1 MRNGFLSKSMALVV
15 AAVILATLQFGVY
28 LSNFGPLTGP
38 DPEMSVAGSYAL
50 ATGQSFSSAEG
61 EEQEIAGNVASSHVQ
76 KIHIPENL
84 VFDEGIYHKDLVTGL
99 LTSQI
104 SQAPGTCTIPN
115 DDRLALQ
122 RERLT
127 DVQSSLAEDE
137 AYTRANQYLPISY
150 ISMAVGMKA
159 AMFFGQSSWCWL
171 LGARISN
178 FVTYMLLAVAAI
190 IIAPR
195 AKGVF
200 ATIACLPPAVYCA
213 ASMSTD
219 ALLIGVSL
227 LYAAWAL
234 RLIGGGLQLRRMEMV
249 GVGFLTVLLLVLKP
263 PYAPLAL
270 LYLAIPKSIWP
281 TNAKLATVLATLF
294 VFLAIYGFWAVSY
307 QMVYLIPSLDYS
319 QQVVSVLGSLPRS
332 LLVCFA
338 NAVFYI
344 SVTSP
349 TSLLYMFI
357 PVAAA
362 VALVSTD
369 TPFAGASQVGL
380 VVAIVLIT
388 ATLIYFF
395 LMLTWNDLSGGFQN
409 LAGFQERYLLP
420 LMPALAF
427 LFSGKQGASGQ
438 QESLGNT

>member
-1 MRNGFLSKSMALVV
+1 
-15 AAVILATLQFGVY
+15 
-28 LSNFGPLTGP
+28 
-38 DPEMSVAGSYAL
+38 
-50 ATGQSFSSAEG
+50 
-61 EEQEIAGNVASSHVQ
+61 
-76 KIHIPENL
+76 
-84 VFDEGIYHKDLVTGL
+84 
-99 LTSQI
+99 
-104 SQAPGTCTIPN
+104 
-115 DDRLALQ
+115 
-122 RERLT
+122 
-127 DVQSSLAEDE
+127 
-137 AYTRANQYLPISY
+137 
-150 ISMAVGMKA
+150 
-159 AMFFGQSSWCWL
+159 
-171 LGARISN
+171 
-178 FVTYMLLAVAAI
+178 
-190 IIAPR
+190 
-195 AKGVF
+195 
-200 ATIACLPPAVYCA
+200 
-213 ASMSTD
+213 
-219 ALLIGVSL
+219 
-227 LYAAWAL
+227 
-234 RLIGGGLQLRRMEMV
+234 MEMV

-388 ATLIYFF
+388 VTLIYFF

-420 LMPALAF
+420 LMSALAF

-438 QESLGNT
+438 QESLGNA

>member
-1 MRNGFLSKSMALVV
+1 
-15 AAVILATLQFGVY
+15 
-28 LSNFGPLTGP
+28 
-38 DPEMSVAGSYAL
+38 
-50 ATGQSFSSAEG
+50 
-61 EEQEIAGNVASSHVQ
+61 
-76 KIHIPENL
+76 
-84 VFDEGIYHKDLVTGL
+84 
-99 LTSQI
+99 
-104 SQAPGTCTIPN
+104 
-115 DDRLALQ
+115 
-122 RERLT
+122 
-127 DVQSSLAEDE
+127 
-137 AYTRANQYLPISY
+137 
-150 ISMAVGMKA
+150 
-159 AMFFGQSSWCWL
+159 
-171 LGARISN
+171 
-178 FVTYMLLAVAAI
+178 
-190 IIAPR
+190 
-195 AKGVF
+195 
-200 ATIACLPPAVYCA
+200 
-213 ASMSTD
+213 
-219 ALLIGVSL
+219 
-227 LYAAWAL
+227 
-234 RLIGGGLQLRRMEMV
+234 MEMV

-388 ATLIYFF
+388 VTLIYFF

-420 LMPALAF
+420 LMSALAF
-427 LFSGKQGASGQ
+427 LFSGKQGVSGQ
-438 QESLGNT
+438 QESLGNA